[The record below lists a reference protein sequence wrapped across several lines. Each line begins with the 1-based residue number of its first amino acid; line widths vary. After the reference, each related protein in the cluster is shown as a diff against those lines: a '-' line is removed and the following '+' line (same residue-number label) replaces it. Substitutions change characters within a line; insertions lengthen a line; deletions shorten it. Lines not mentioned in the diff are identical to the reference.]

1 MRILSI
7 ILTLLVILGGIFVV
21 DQMNLWE
28 PESNKVPMKTLSGDY
43 DPGDIRGSYTFGDI
57 EKSFEVTSEVLAIA
71 FGIVSDSPDTF
82 AIKNLEEVYASVSQ
96 ISSSYEIGT
105 SSVRYFVMLYT
116 GIDSDTVE
124 ISYLPL
130 SAINLLIEEG
140 KITESHP
147 ATEYTIDLTSVP
159 IIEEVEVVSG
169 IEEEEHDEPIINGNT
184 LIIDL
189 LNKGFDENDLMEI
202 LGVTSLDK
210 GAIVRD
216 VCVSQGLKF
225 SEIKSKIEAYA
236 LENNLE

>member
-7 ILTLLVILGGIFVV
+7 LLTLLIILGGIFLA

-28 PESNKVPMKTLSGDY
+28 PESSKIPMKTLSGDY

-57 EKSFEVTSEVLAIA
+57 EKSFDVTSETLAVA
-71 FGIVSDSPDTF
+71 FGIETDSPDTF
-82 AIKNLEEVYASVSQ
+82 AIKSLEEIYASVSQ
-96 ISSSYEIGT
+96 IDPNYEIGT
-105 SSVRYFVMLYT
+105 SSVRYFVMLFT
-116 GIDSDTVE
+116 GIETDTVE

-130 SAINLLIEEG
+130 TATNLLIEEG

-147 ATEYTIDLTSVP
+147 ATEYTIDLASVP
-159 IIEEVEVVSG
+159 VIDETSAV
-169 IEEEEHDEPIINGNT
+169 EEEEHEEPIINGNT

-189 LNKGFDENDLMEI
+189 LNRGFDENDLMEI
-202 LGVTSLDK
+202 LGVASLDK

-225 SEIKSKIEAYA
+225 SEVKSKIETYA
-236 LENNLE
+236 VENNID